1 MKSIQELQELV
12 AKKVDGFCRK
22 NGDAPLFQPI
32 NYIMQ
37 LGGKRMRPV
46 LSLMAANLF
55 SDDIEQAV
63 YPAIAIEVF
72 HNFTLMHDDIMDN
85 SPLRRGQPTVH
96 HKWNP
101 NAAILSGDTMLVQS
115 YQLLIKTYPEKIA
128 PVMELYNRTAI
139 EVCIGQQRDME
150 FEKRAVVSVDEYLD
164 MIRLKTSV
172 LVGGAMQIGAM
183 INGASEQDQ
192 QLVYEFGE
200 SLGMAFQLHDDLLD
214 VFGDIAQT
222 GKQIGG
228 DIIADKKTF
237 LLIRAFEKAGER
249 EAAVLKKYIGN
260 RSHADS
266 EKVEAVKEVYL
277 TLGLKDELLELAE
290 SYFLKSMAA
299 LDKISVDAERKTQL
313 RELATQLQSRKS

>member
-277 TLGLKDELLELAE
+277 TLGLREELLELAE